1 MLLLIAKGAV
11 VKILMQDKIQIILE
25 IIFLKT
31 AYKNN
36 LTIFQDFS
44 LMEASRVRVL
54 MMLLVLLETAFCKK
68 KYHKKH
74 KNNLSLFP
82 LNKSLH

>member
-1 MLLLIAKGAV
+1 MLLLIAKDAV
-11 VKILMQDKIQIILE
+11 VKIQMQDKIQIILE

-31 AYKNN
+31 AHKNN

-54 MMLLVLLETAFCKK
+54 MMILVLLETAFCKK

-82 LNKSLH
+82 LNRSLH